1 MNSTNAPDALDLPA
15 MRAFVLQAQIAYA
28 KGKITLARA
37 PDGRKS
43 LTIEND
49 TYLLT
54 DEFDGGNPFCG
65 IERLIRKSDNHVIWN
80 GYYHGWLTQNAKDA
94 SYTVADVFN
103 FLRRALQEFDE
114 GTIFRGPASFKDG
127 ALTYTNTLEFGTFD
141 CFYGHETIQ
150 DGKGRLLYY
159 GRYGGGLVDL
169 AEDAGEA

>member
-1 MNSTNAPDALDLPA
+1 M
-15 MRAFVLQAQIAYA
+15 
-28 KGKITLARA
+28 G
-37 PDGRKS
+37 KS

-65 IERLIRKSDNHVIWN
+65 IERLIRKPDSHVIWN

-103 FLRRALQEFDE
+103 FLRRALQKFDE
-114 GTIFRGPASFKDG
+114 STIFRGPASFKDG
-127 ALTYTNTLEFGTFD
+127 AFMYTNTLEFGAFD
-141 CFYGHETIQ
+141 CFYEYEIIS
-150 DGKGRLLYY
+150 DDKGRLLYY